1 MADLGRWLS
10 GEYRVPVSPDATA
23 EPMPD
28 DERSRRAAVLAEDA
42 GARRR
47 RDIWPTL

>member
-1 MADLGRWLS
+1 MVDLGRWLS

-28 DERSRRAAVLAEDA
+28 DE
-42 GARRR
+42 GA
-47 RDIWPTL
+47 DGQQS